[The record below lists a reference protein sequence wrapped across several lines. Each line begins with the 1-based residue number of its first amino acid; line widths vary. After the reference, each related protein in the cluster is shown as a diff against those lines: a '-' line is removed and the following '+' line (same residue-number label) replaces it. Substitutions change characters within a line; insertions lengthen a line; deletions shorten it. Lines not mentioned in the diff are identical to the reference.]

1 MVIFDIDEDVQRHI
15 DLRKL
20 DQFWP
25 ADLHSLTL
33 YTLDGRRIWSA
44 DSGNIPLLPQ
54 RTGSLVILEATWING
69 QRTRRKQFLP

>member
-1 MVIFDIDEDVQRHI
+1 MVIFAMDEDVQPHI

-33 YTLDGRRIWSA
+33 YTLDGRRLWSA
-44 DSGNIPLLPQ
+44 DPGNIPPLPHSAN
-54 RTGSLVILEATWING
+54 SLVILEVRWNNG
-69 QRTRRKQFLP
+69 HATRRKLFLP